1 MELTYQSPMMPA
13 AYAVIS
19 ADEMTYID
27 GGALQI
33 GSYLIEFHPEN
44 LLTAA
49 VNFTVNFAQLMG
61 KAALTAAV
69 GGLLLMHE
77 DGLTLSQSVS
87 YYWDGQNKAGKAATV
102 AVGALAGKLAN
113 RFRGR
118 GVEYEEL
125 YAAGCVGLVKA
136 VDRFEPERGLC
147 FSTYAVPV
155 ILGEIRRLFR
165 DGGSVKISRS
175 LKELSVKAARLRD
188 QLSAN
193 GEPRIS
199 DIAQALGVTPE
210 EAAEALCAG
219 IPPVSLDHGGEDG
232 EPLPVPSASGEDAL
246 IDRLALRQCLSE
258 LSGEDREILM
268 LRYFRRKTQS
278 ETAQILGMTQVMV
291 SRRERKLLK
300 ELREQLV

>member
-1 MELTYQSPMMPA
+1 MTR
-13 AYAVIS
+13 
-19 ADEMTYID
+19 DEFIK
-27 GGALQI
+27 G
-33 GSYLIEFHPEN
+33 N
-44 LLTAA
+44 LPL
-49 VNFTVNFAQLMG
+49 V
-61 KAALTAAV
+61 
-69 GGLLLMHE
+69 H
-77 DGLTLSQSVS
+77 
-87 YYWDGQNKAGKAATV
+87 
-102 AVGALAGKLAN
+102 KLAN

-175 LKELSVKAARLRD
+175 LKELSVKAARVRD

-268 LRYFRRKTQS
+268 LRYFRRKTQC

>member
-1 MELTYQSPMMPA
+1 MTR
-13 AYAVIS
+13 
-19 ADEMTYID
+19 DEF
-27 GGALQI
+27 
-33 GSYLIEFHPEN
+33 IEGN
-44 LLTAA
+44 LPL
-49 VNFTVNFAQLMG
+49 V
-61 KAALTAAV
+61 
-69 GGLLLMHE
+69 H
-77 DGLTLSQSVS
+77 
-87 YYWDGQNKAGKAATV
+87 
-102 AVGALAGKLAN
+102 KLAN

-199 DIAQALGVTPE
+199 DIAQALGVSPE

>member
-1 MELTYQSPMMPA
+1 MTR
-13 AYAVIS
+13 
-19 ADEMTYID
+19 DEF
-27 GGALQI
+27 
-33 GSYLIEFHPEN
+33 IESN
-44 LLTAA
+44 LPL
-49 VNFTVNFAQLMG
+49 V
-61 KAALTAAV
+61 
-69 GGLLLMHE
+69 H
-77 DGLTLSQSVS
+77 
-87 YYWDGQNKAGKAATV
+87 
-102 AVGALAGKLAN
+102 KLAN

-118 GVEYEEL
+118 GVEYEDL

-136 VDRFEPERGLC
+136 ADRFEPERGLC

-165 DGGSVKISRS
+165 DGGSIKISRS
-175 LKELSVKAARLRD
+175 LKELSVKAARIRE

-219 IPPVSLDHGGEDG
+219 VPPVSLDHGGEDG
-232 EPLPVPSASGEDAL
+232 EPLPVPSDSGEDSL

-258 LSGEDREILM
+258 LSGEDREILI
-268 LRYFRRKTQS
+268 LRYFRRKTQC
-278 ETAQILGMTQVMV
+278 ETAQILGMTQVMI

>member
-1 MELTYQSPMMPA
+1 MTR
-13 AYAVIS
+13 
-19 ADEMTYID
+19 DEF
-27 GGALQI
+27 
-33 GSYLIEFHPEN
+33 IEGN
-44 LLTAA
+44 LPL
-49 VNFTVNFAQLMG
+49 V
-61 KAALTAAV
+61 
-69 GGLLLMHE
+69 H
-77 DGLTLSQSVS
+77 
-87 YYWDGQNKAGKAATV
+87 
-102 AVGALAGKLAN
+102 KLAN

-175 LKELSVKAARLRD
+175 LKELSVKAARVRD

-219 IPPVSLDHGGEDG
+219 IPPVSLDQGGEDG

-268 LRYFRRKTQS
+268 LRYFRRKTQCD
-278 ETAQILGMTQVMV
+278 TAVILGMTQVMV

>member
-1 MELTYQSPMMPA
+1 MTR
-13 AYAVIS
+13 
-19 ADEMTYID
+19 DEF
-27 GGALQI
+27 
-33 GSYLIEFHPEN
+33 IEGN
-44 LLTAA
+44 LPL
-49 VNFTVNFAQLMG
+49 V
-61 KAALTAAV
+61 
-69 GGLLLMHE
+69 H
-77 DGLTLSQSVS
+77 
-87 YYWDGQNKAGKAATV
+87 
-102 AVGALAGKLAN
+102 KLAN

-125 YAAGCVGLVKA
+125 YAAGCVGLMKA

-175 LKELSVKAARLRD
+175 LKELSVKAARVRD

-258 LSGEDREILM
+258 LSVEDREILM
-268 LRYFRRKTQS
+268 LRYFRRKTQC

>member
-1 MELTYQSPMMPA
+1 MTR
-13 AYAVIS
+13 
-19 ADEMTYID
+19 DEF
-27 GGALQI
+27 
-33 GSYLIEFHPEN
+33 IEGN
-44 LLTAA
+44 LPL
-49 VNFTVNFAQLMG
+49 V
-61 KAALTAAV
+61 
-69 GGLLLMHE
+69 H
-77 DGLTLSQSVS
+77 
-87 YYWDGQNKAGKAATV
+87 
-102 AVGALAGKLAN
+102 KLAN

-175 LKELSVKAARLRD
+175 LKELSVKAARVRD

-219 IPPVSLDHGGEDG
+219 IPPVSLDQGGEDG

-258 LSGEDREILM
+258 LSVEDREILM
-268 LRYFRRKTQS
+268 LRYFRRKTQC

>member
-1 MELTYQSPMMPA
+1 MTR
-13 AYAVIS
+13 
-19 ADEMTYID
+19 DEF
-27 GGALQI
+27 
-33 GSYLIEFHPEN
+33 IEGN
-44 LLTAA
+44 LPL
-49 VNFTVNFAQLMG
+49 V
-61 KAALTAAV
+61 
-69 GGLLLMHE
+69 H
-77 DGLTLSQSVS
+77 
-87 YYWDGQNKAGKAATV
+87 
-102 AVGALAGKLAN
+102 KLAN

-165 DGGSVKISRS
+165 DGGSVKISRR

-258 LSGEDREILM
+258 LSVEDREILM
-268 LRYFRRKTQS
+268 LRYFRRKTQC

>member
-1 MELTYQSPMMPA
+1 MTR
-13 AYAVIS
+13 
-19 ADEMTYID
+19 DEF
-27 GGALQI
+27 
-33 GSYLIEFHPEN
+33 IEGN
-44 LLTAA
+44 LPL
-49 VNFTVNFAQLMG
+49 V
-61 KAALTAAV
+61 
-69 GGLLLMHE
+69 H
-77 DGLTLSQSVS
+77 
-87 YYWDGQNKAGKAATV
+87 
-102 AVGALAGKLAN
+102 KLAN

-125 YAAGCVGLVKA
+125 YAVGCVGLVKA

-258 LSGEDREILM
+258 LSVEDREILM
-268 LRYFRRKTQS
+268 LRYFRRKTQC

>member
-1 MELTYQSPMMPA
+1 MTR
-13 AYAVIS
+13 
-19 ADEMTYID
+19 DEF
-27 GGALQI
+27 
-33 GSYLIEFHPEN
+33 IEGN
-44 LLTAA
+44 LPL
-49 VNFTVNFAQLMG
+49 V
-61 KAALTAAV
+61 
-69 GGLLLMHE
+69 H
-77 DGLTLSQSVS
+77 
-87 YYWDGQNKAGKAATV
+87 
-102 AVGALAGKLAN
+102 KLAN

-165 DGGSVKISRS
+165 DGGSVKISRC
-175 LKELSVKAARLRD
+175 LKELSVKAARVRD

-268 LRYFRRKTQS
+268 LRYFRRKTQC

>member
-1 MELTYQSPMMPA
+1 MTR
-13 AYAVIS
+13 
-19 ADEMTYID
+19 DEF
-27 GGALQI
+27 
-33 GSYLIEFHPEN
+33 IEGN
-44 LLTAA
+44 LPL
-49 VNFTVNFAQLMG
+49 V
-61 KAALTAAV
+61 
-69 GGLLLMHE
+69 H
-77 DGLTLSQSVS
+77 
-87 YYWDGQNKAGKAATV
+87 
-102 AVGALAGKLAN
+102 KLAN

-125 YAAGCVGLVKA
+125 YAAGCVGLGKA

>member
-1 MELTYQSPMMPA
+1 MTR
-13 AYAVIS
+13 
-19 ADEMTYID
+19 DEF
-27 GGALQI
+27 
-33 GSYLIEFHPEN
+33 IEGN
-44 LLTAA
+44 LPL
-49 VNFTVNFAQLMG
+49 VH
-61 KAALTAAV
+61 KR
-69 GGLLLMHE
+69 
-77 DGLTLSQSVS
+77 
-87 YYWDGQNKAGKAATV
+87 
-102 AVGALAGKLAN
+102 AN

-268 LRYFRRKTQS
+268 LRYFRRKTQC

>member
-1 MELTYQSPMMPA
+1 MTR
-13 AYAVIS
+13 
-19 ADEMTYID
+19 DEF
-27 GGALQI
+27 
-33 GSYLIEFHPEN
+33 IEGN
-44 LLTAA
+44 LPL
-49 VNFTVNFAQLMG
+49 V
-61 KAALTAAV
+61 
-69 GGLLLMHE
+69 H
-77 DGLTLSQSVS
+77 
-87 YYWDGQNKAGKAATV
+87 
-102 AVGALAGKLAN
+102 KLAN

>member
-1 MELTYQSPMMPA
+1 MTR
-13 AYAVIS
+13 
-19 ADEMTYID
+19 DEF
-27 GGALQI
+27 
-33 GSYLIEFHPEN
+33 IEGN
-44 LLTAA
+44 LPL
-49 VNFTVNFAQLMG
+49 V
-61 KAALTAAV
+61 
-69 GGLLLMHE
+69 H
-77 DGLTLSQSVS
+77 
-87 YYWDGQNKAGKAATV
+87 
-102 AVGALAGKLAN
+102 KLAN

-165 DGGSVKISRS
+165 DGGSVKISRR

>member
-1 MELTYQSPMMPA
+1 MTR
-13 AYAVIS
+13 
-19 ADEMTYID
+19 DEF
-27 GGALQI
+27 
-33 GSYLIEFHPEN
+33 IEGN
-44 LLTAA
+44 LPL
-49 VNFTVNFAQLMG
+49 V
-61 KAALTAAV
+61 
-69 GGLLLMHE
+69 H
-77 DGLTLSQSVS
+77 
-87 YYWDGQNKAGKAATV
+87 
-102 AVGALAGKLAN
+102 KLAN

-118 GVEYEEL
+118 GMEYEEL

-268 LRYFRRKTQS
+268 LRYFRRKTQC

>member
-1 MELTYQSPMMPA
+1 MTR
-13 AYAVIS
+13 
-19 ADEMTYID
+19 DEF
-27 GGALQI
+27 
-33 GSYLIEFHPEN
+33 IEEN
-44 LLTAA
+44 LPL
-49 VNFTVNFAQLMG
+49 V
-61 KAALTAAV
+61 
-69 GGLLLMHE
+69 H
-77 DGLTLSQSVS
+77 
-87 YYWDGQNKAGKAATV
+87 
-102 AVGALAGKLAN
+102 KLAN

-175 LKELSVKAARLRD
+175 LKELSVKAARVRD

-219 IPPVSLDHGGEDG
+219 IPPVSLDQGGEDG

-268 LRYFRRKTQS
+268 LRYFRRKTQC

>member
-1 MELTYQSPMMPA
+1 M
-13 AYAVIS
+13 
-19 ADEMTYID
+19 
-27 GGALQI
+27 
-33 GSYLIEFHPEN
+33 
-44 LLTAA
+44 
-49 VNFTVNFAQLMG
+49 
-61 KAALTAAV
+61 
-69 GGLLLMHE
+69 
-77 DGLTLSQSVS
+77 
-87 YYWDGQNKAGKAATV
+87 
-102 AVGALAGKLAN
+102 
-113 RFRGR
+113 
-118 GVEYEEL
+118 EYEEL

-219 IPPVSLDHGGEDG
+219 IPPVSLDHGEDG

>member
-1 MELTYQSPMMPA
+1 MTR
-13 AYAVIS
+13 
-19 ADEMTYID
+19 DEF
-27 GGALQI
+27 
-33 GSYLIEFHPEN
+33 IEGN
-44 LLTAA
+44 LPL
-49 VNFTVNFAQLMG
+49 V
-61 KAALTAAV
+61 
-69 GGLLLMHE
+69 H
-77 DGLTLSQSVS
+77 
-87 YYWDGQNKAGKAATV
+87 
-102 AVGALAGKLAN
+102 KLAN

-118 GVEYEEL
+118 GVESEEL

-175 LKELSVKAARLRD
+175 LKELSVKAARVRD

-258 LSGEDREILM
+258 LSVEDREILM
-268 LRYFRRKTQS
+268 LRYFRRKTQC

>member
-1 MELTYQSPMMPA
+1 MTR
-13 AYAVIS
+13 
-19 ADEMTYID
+19 DEF
-27 GGALQI
+27 
-33 GSYLIEFHPEN
+33 IESN
-44 LLTAA
+44 LPL
-49 VNFTVNFAQLMG
+49 V
-61 KAALTAAV
+61 
-69 GGLLLMHE
+69 H
-77 DGLTLSQSVS
+77 
-87 YYWDGQNKAGKAATV
+87 
-102 AVGALAGKLAN
+102 KLAN

-136 VDRFEPERGLC
+136 ADRFEPERGLC

-175 LKELSVKAARLRD
+175 LKELSVKAARVREELCSRCG
-188 QLSAN
+188 

-199 DIAQALGVTPE
+199 DIARELGVSPE

-232 EPLPVPSASGEDAL
+232 EPLPVPSASGEDSL
-246 IDRLALRQCLSE
+246 IDRLALRQCLE
-258 LSGEDREILM
+258 GLSGEDREILI
-268 LRYFRRKTQS
+268 LRYFRRKTQC
-278 ETAQILGMTQVMV
+278 ETAQLLGMTQVMV
-291 SRRERKLLK
+291 SRRERRLLK

>member
-1 MELTYQSPMMPA
+1 M
-13 AYAVIS
+13 
-19 ADEMTYID
+19 
-27 GGALQI
+27 
-33 GSYLIEFHPEN
+33 
-44 LLTAA
+44 
-49 VNFTVNFAQLMG
+49 
-61 KAALTAAV
+61 
-69 GGLLLMHE
+69 
-77 DGLTLSQSVS
+77 
-87 YYWDGQNKAGKAATV
+87 
-102 AVGALAGKLAN
+102 
-113 RFRGR
+113 
-118 GVEYEEL
+118 EYEEL

-175 LKELSVKAARLRD
+175 LKELSVKAARVRD

-219 IPPVSLDHGGEDG
+219 IPPVSLDQGGEDG
-232 EPLPVPSASGEDAL
+232 EPLPVPSRPPGEDAL

-268 LRYFRRKTQS
+268 LRYFRRKTQC

>member
-1 MELTYQSPMMPA
+1 MTR
-13 AYAVIS
+13 
-19 ADEMTYID
+19 DEF
-27 GGALQI
+27 
-33 GSYLIEFHPEN
+33 IEGN
-44 LLTAA
+44 LPL
-49 VNFTVNFAQLMG
+49 V
-61 KAALTAAV
+61 
-69 GGLLLMHE
+69 H
-77 DGLTLSQSVS
+77 
-87 YYWDGQNKAGKAATV
+87 
-102 AVGALAGKLAN
+102 KLAN

-219 IPPVSLDHGGEDG
+219 IPPVSLDQGGEDG

>member
-1 MELTYQSPMMPA
+1 MTR
-13 AYAVIS
+13 
-19 ADEMTYID
+19 DEF
-27 GGALQI
+27 
-33 GSYLIEFHPEN
+33 IESN
-44 LLTAA
+44 LPL
-49 VNFTVNFAQLMG
+49 VHKM
-61 KAALTAAV
+61 
-69 GGLLLMHE
+69 
-77 DGLTLSQSVS
+77 
-87 YYWDGQNKAGKAATV
+87 
-102 AVGALAGKLAN
+102 AN

-136 VDRFEPERGLC
+136 ADRFEPERGLC

-175 LKELSVKAARLRD
+175 LKELSVKAARVRE
-188 QLSAN
+188 QLAADSPG

-199 DIAQALGVTPE
+199 DIAQALGVTSE

-232 EPLPVPSASGEDAL
+232 EPLPVPSASVEEAL

-258 LSGEDREILM
+258 LSAEDREILI
-268 LRYFRRKTQS
+268 LRYFRRKTQC

-291 SRRERKLLK
+291 SRRERKLLSS
-300 ELREQLV
+300 LREQLV

>member
-1 MELTYQSPMMPA
+1 MTR
-13 AYAVIS
+13 
-19 ADEMTYID
+19 DEF
-27 GGALQI
+27 
-33 GSYLIEFHPEN
+33 IEGN
-44 LLTAA
+44 LPL
-49 VNFTVNFAQLMG
+49 V
-61 KAALTAAV
+61 
-69 GGLLLMHE
+69 H
-77 DGLTLSQSVS
+77 
-87 YYWDGQNKAGKAATV
+87 
-102 AVGALAGKLAN
+102 KLAN

-125 YAAGCVGLVKA
+125 YAAGCVGLVRA

-175 LKELSVKAARLRD
+175 LKELSVKAARVRD

-219 IPPVSLDHGGEDG
+219 IPPVSLDQGGEDG

-268 LRYFRRKTQS
+268 LRYFRRKTQC

>member
-1 MELTYQSPMMPA
+1 MTR
-13 AYAVIS
+13 
-19 ADEMTYID
+19 DEF
-27 GGALQI
+27 
-33 GSYLIEFHPEN
+33 IEGN
-44 LLTAA
+44 LPL
-49 VNFTVNFAQLMG
+49 V
-61 KAALTAAV
+61 
-69 GGLLLMHE
+69 H
-77 DGLTLSQSVS
+77 
-87 YYWDGQNKAGKAATV
+87 
-102 AVGALAGKLAN
+102 KLAN

-165 DGGSVKISRS
+165 DGGSVKISRR
-175 LKELSVKAARLRD
+175 LKELSVKAARVRD

-268 LRYFRRKTQS
+268 LRYFRRKTQC

>member
-1 MELTYQSPMMPA
+1 M
-13 AYAVIS
+13 
-19 ADEMTYID
+19 
-27 GGALQI
+27 
-33 GSYLIEFHPEN
+33 
-44 LLTAA
+44 
-49 VNFTVNFAQLMG
+49 
-61 KAALTAAV
+61 
-69 GGLLLMHE
+69 
-77 DGLTLSQSVS
+77 
-87 YYWDGQNKAGKAATV
+87 
-102 AVGALAGKLAN
+102 
-113 RFRGR
+113 
-118 GVEYEEL
+118 EYEEL

-232 EPLPVPSASGEDAL
+232 EPLPGAVRLRGGRAHRPPGSAAVSVGA
-246 IDRLALRQCLSE
+246 
-258 LSGEDREILM
+258 
-268 LRYFRRKTQS
+268 FRRGQGDTHA
-278 ETAQILGMTQVMV
+278 EVLPAQDAVRDRTDPRNDSGDGEPP
-291 SRRERKLLK
+291 RA
-300 ELREQLV
+300 